1 MENLNAQELSSQLTD
16 GKAERADLA
25 GDSGSDDS
33 CRKPPCVQLA
43 AEYEEARNRFQQTVQ
58 KLNIKL
64 EKAEKSACA
73 EHDRAGELAN
83 AKQEMKTIIEN
94 FESEVKDAKDKL
106 RFEENRRCQSA
117 HQRSQ

>member
-1 MENLNAQELSSQLTD
+1 MKMENLNAQELSSQLTD

-64 EKAEKSACA
+64 EKAEKSAKICNC
-73 EHDRAGELAN
+73 GPNLLALEQ
-83 AKQEMKTIIEN
+83 KILRKTLKN
-94 FESEVKDAKDKL
+94 K
-106 RFEENRRCQSA
+106 
-117 HQRSQ
+117 